1 MEKAKFELTN
11 ILKQNA
17 WGIVITF
24 AVLVSNYGLLTF
36 KTDEQ
41 TKTITDH
48 EQRIR
53 AIEIKQEMIM
63 ERLTNIHDDTRFL
76 RQQFEE
82 RNQND
87 TRSW

>member
-1 MEKAKFELTN
+1 MEKTKIELTN
-11 ILKQNA
+11 FLKQNA
-17 WGIVITF
+17 WGIIITF
-24 AVLVSNYGLLTF
+24 AVLVSNYGLLSF

-41 TKTITDH
+41 TKTIIDH

-63 ERLTNIHDDTRFL
+63 ERLTNIQEDTRYL

-82 RNQND
+82 RKEK
-87 TRSW
+87 

>member
-11 ILKQNA
+11 FLKQNA

-24 AVLVSNYGLLTF
+24 AVLVSNYGLLSF

-41 TKTITDH
+41 TKTLIDH

-63 ERLTNIHDDTRFL
+63 ERLTNIQEDTRFL
-76 RQQFEE
+76 REHFEE
-82 RNQND
+82 RK
-87 TRSW
+87 SK

>member
-1 MEKAKFELTN
+1 MEKAKIELTN
-11 ILKQNA
+11 FLKQNA
-17 WGIVITF
+17 WGIIITF
-24 AVLVSNYGLLTF
+24 AVLVSNYGLLSF

-41 TKTITDH
+41 TKTIIDH

-63 ERLTNIHDDTRFL
+63 ERLTNIQEDTRYL

-82 RNQND
+82 RK
-87 TRSW
+87 SK